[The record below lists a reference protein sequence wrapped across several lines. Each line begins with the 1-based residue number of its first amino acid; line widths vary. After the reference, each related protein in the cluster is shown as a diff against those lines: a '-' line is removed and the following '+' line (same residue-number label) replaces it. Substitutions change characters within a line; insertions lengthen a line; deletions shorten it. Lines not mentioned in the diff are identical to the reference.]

1 MNLSPESRL
10 WRKKAEEDRD
20 MEIQLKRGSTTPL
33 YKQLRN
39 NIRDQILSGQLA
51 DGFKLPS
58 ERQLVEKLQVHRNTI
73 KKAYE
78 MLIHEGLVYASVKSP
93 GVTLSETAWR
103 RLGRTTLLRPRGRS
117 HPWTRTLITIFWDF
131 KIPFSGCTIP
141 PTSLTRSPSPGFSPT
156 RRPFRWSISTKYSGK
171 SLQREPRSRSGFVIP
186 KARSG

>member
-1 MNLSPESRL
+1 
-10 WRKKAEEDRD
+10 

-93 GVTLSETAWR
+93 RGYFVRNSLAEARPDNASEAKRPFSSLDKNFNYHFLGLQNTFQRLYNSSYLSDA
-103 RLGRTTLLRPRGRS
+103 
-117 HPWTRTLITIFWDF
+117 
-131 KIPFSGCTIP
+131 IPFA
-141 PTSLTRSPSPGFSPT
+141 

-186 KARSG
+186 KTRSG